1 MKKQPRRKLAVSH
14 VGQKVVLINDGC
26 HRHLLG
32 GTAAFDAHYAAL
44 AAHPDALRQRDLGR
58 QGQREV
64 NRGAGLDGGIDI
76 EADSAR
82 ADVASLRLMLL
93 LIFAVTDAYGQ
104 AKREPPRGPLIIIL
118 VLVRL
123 GHRTAPKARF
133 QSLKNL
139 PEIACKH
146 GNWRLA
152 CQVWFREFAAV
163 RVAQLLLF
171 SLKTFNP

>member
-32 GTAAFDAHYAAL
+32 GTAAFDAHHAAL
-44 AAHPDALRQRDLGR
+44 AAYADAFRQRDLGR

-93 LIFAVTDAYGQ
+93 LIFAVTDAYRQ
-104 AKREPPRGPLIIIL
+104 AKRGPPCGPLVIIL
-118 VLVRL
+118 VLILVLLRL
-123 GHRTAPKARF
+123 GHGTAPKSKVSRF
-133 QSLKNL
+133 Q
-139 PEIACKH
+139 
-146 GNWRLA
+146 RLA
-152 CQVWFREFAAV
+152 DNR
-163 RVAQLLLF
+163 L
-171 SLKTFNP
+171 